1 MSTAKVGEHISSG
14 FSMSAVSSFK
24 SLEKMHNVYRG
35 KDYMKKFCEFSRG
48 HTMEIILKIKKTKL
62 LKKEQK
68 VIKSVMFVRK
78 ILKINILKIKNI
90 VKLEI
95 IVQGNIEMLHIA
107 YAI

>member
-1 MSTAKVGEHISSG
+1 
-14 FSMSAVSSFK
+14 
-24 SLEKMHNVYRG
+24 
-35 KDYMKKFCEFSRG
+35 MKKFCEFLRG
-48 HTMEIILKIKKTKL
+48 HKMEIILKRQKMEL

-95 IVQGNIEMLHIA
+95 IVQGNIEMLRIA

>member
-1 MSTAKVGEHISSG
+1 
-14 FSMSAVSSFK
+14 
-24 SLEKMHNVYRG
+24 
-35 KDYMKKFCEFSRG
+35 MKKFCEFLRG
-48 HTMEIILKIKKTKL
+48 HTMEIILKRKKMKL

-95 IVQGNIEMLHIA
+95 IVQGNIEMLRIA

>member
-1 MSTAKVGEHISSG
+1 
-14 FSMSAVSSFK
+14 
-24 SLEKMHNVYRG
+24 MHNVYRG
-35 KDYMKKFCEFSRG
+35 KDYMKKFCEFLRG
-48 HTMEIILKIKKTKL
+48 HKMEIILKRKKMEL

-95 IVQGNIEMLHIA
+95 IVQGNIEMLRIA

>member
-1 MSTAKVGEHISSG
+1 
-14 FSMSAVSSFK
+14 
-24 SLEKMHNVYRG
+24 MHNVYRD
-35 KDYMKKFCEFSRG
+35 KDYMKKFCEFSSG
-48 HTMEIILKIKKTKL
+48 HTTEIILKRKKTKL

-90 VKLEI
+90 VMLEI
-95 IVQGNIEMLHIA
+95 IVQGNIEMLRIA

>member
-1 MSTAKVGEHISSG
+1 
-14 FSMSAVSSFK
+14 
-24 SLEKMHNVYRG
+24 MHNVYRG
-35 KDYMKKFCEFSRG
+35 KDYMKKFCEFLRG
-48 HTMEIILKIKKTKL
+48 HKMEIILKRKKMEL